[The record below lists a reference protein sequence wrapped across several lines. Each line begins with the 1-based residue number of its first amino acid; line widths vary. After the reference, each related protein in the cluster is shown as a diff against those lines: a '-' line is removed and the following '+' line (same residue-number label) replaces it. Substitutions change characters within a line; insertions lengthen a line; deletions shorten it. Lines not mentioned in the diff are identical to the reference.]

1 MARLQQSLGILNDME
16 TAARLI
22 AGGQGSP
29 FDGAL
34 DESGLALVAGWR
46 LGVCAATIE
55 DADRAWARFRD
66 AGRFW

>member
-1 MARLQQSLGILNDME
+1 ME
-16 TAARLI
+16 TAARLV

-34 DESGLALVAGWR
+34 DESGLALLAGWR

-55 DADRAWARFRD
+55 DADRAWTRFRD